1 MMKVILDA
9 DLLIDYLLLQREE
22 VEKLENIIEN
32 QQCQL
37 FITQSG
43 FDKIILLAENIYSPE
58 IAKKWIS
65 AIHKNITVCSI
76 NYELSEQANSLN
88 LIDFESALEIAC
100 AISMRFS
107 AVLTRNPQNFDG
119 IDFPI
124 CLLDNFPTRLQLDKC
139 LYFPLTL
146 NFLESQYL
154 SNLDT
159 PSFHPL
165 EVVGIMEYRIRN
177 SITTVMDFF
186 VLLKKEVC
194 QDITYKELGEKYKY
208 SESKIINILS
218 DLQVFKM
225 VTVEHGKV
233 SIIQSLTNSDNIAI
247 ANYLAI
253 LLNQHVV
260 VQKIYKQLKPNE
272 VFSRE
277 YLKTLIKQ
285 VYPEDKYKS
294 KPFKNYLP
302 LLFEI
307 YPDSIATKSAG
318 DYVSRML
325 GWLLFTGI
333 LEKNNKETVT
343 IPIKA
348 NEGKQK
354 GKLLEENAIQ
364 QLEVDMSIQQL
375 NLFQN

>member
-22 VEKLENIIEN
+22 VEELGNIIEN
-32 QQCQL
+32 QQCQF
-37 FITQSG
+37 FITQYG
-43 FDKIILLAENIYSPE
+43 LDKIISLAEIIYSPE
-58 IAKKWIS
+58 IAKNLIS
-65 AIHKNITVCSI
+65 AIYKKITVCAI
-76 NYELSEQANSLN
+76 NYELSEQANSFN

-100 AISMRFS
+100 ATSMSCS
-107 AVLTRNPQNFDG
+107 AVLTRNHQNFHG

-124 CLLDNFPTRLQLDKC
+124 WLLENLPTRLQLDKC
-139 LYFPLTL
+139 LHFPLRV
-146 NFLESQYL
+146 NYLESQYF

-165 EVVGIMEYRIRN
+165 EIVGIMEYRIRN
-177 SITTVMDFF
+177 SITTAIEFF
-186 VLLKKEVC
+186 ELLKKEGC
-194 QDITYKELGEKYKY
+194 QDIIYRKFEKKYKY

-218 DLQVFKM
+218 DLQFFKM
-225 VTVEHGKV
+225 VTVKDGKV
-233 SIIQSLTNSDNIAI
+233 SILQNLANSENIII
-247 ANYLAI
+247 ANYLAKS
-253 LLNQHVV
+253 LNQHIV
-260 VQKIYKQLKPNE
+260 VQKIYKQFQPNE
-272 VFSRE
+272 TFSRE
-277 YLKTLIKQ
+277 YLKTLIKE

-294 KPFKNYLP
+294 KPFKNSLP
-302 LLFEI
+302 LLFDI

-354 GKLLEENAIQ
+354 GKLLEETAIQ
-364 QLEVDMSIQQL
+364 QLELDMSIQQL
-375 NLFQN
+375 NLF

>member
-1 MMKVILDA
+1 MIKVILDA

-22 VEKLENIIEN
+22 VEKLGNIIEN
-32 QQCQL
+32 KQCQF

-43 FDKIILLAENIYSPE
+43 FDKIISLTENIYSPE
-58 IAKKWIS
+58 TARKYIS
-65 AIHKNITVCSI
+65 AIRKNITVCPIS
-76 NYELSEQANSLN
+76 YELSQQANSLN

-100 AISMRFS
+100 ATSMSVS

-119 IDFPI
+119 TNFPI
-124 CLLDNFPTRLQLDKC
+124 WLLDNLPTRLQLDRC
-139 LYFPLTL
+139 LHLPLQV
-146 NFLESQYL
+146 NFLESQHL
-154 SNLDT
+154 PNLDT

-165 EVVGIMEYRIRN
+165 ETVGIMEYRIRN

-186 VLLKKEVC
+186 EIFKKEGH
-194 QDITYKELGEKYKY
+194 QDIIYKELVEKYKY

-225 VTVEHGKV
+225 VTVENGKV
-233 SIIQSLTNSDNIAI
+233 SILENLKNSDNMVI
-247 ANYLAI
+247 ANYLAKF
-253 LLNQHVV
+253 LNQHIV

-272 VFSRE
+272 VFSRQ
-277 YLKTLIKQ
+277 YLKSLIKQ

-294 KPFKNYLP
+294 KPFKKYLP

-307 YPDSIATKSAG
+307 YPDSIGTKSAG

-333 LEKNNKETVT
+333 LEKNNKETFT

-354 GKLLEENAIQ
+354 GKLLEENTIPKME
-364 QLEVDMSIQQL
+364 LNMYIVQL
-375 NLFQN
+375 NLFQI

>member
-32 QQCQL
+32 QQCKL
-37 FITQSG
+37 FITQLG
-43 FDKIILLAENIYSPE
+43 FDKIISLTENIYSPE
-58 IAKKWIS
+58 IAKKSIS
-65 AIHKNITVCSI
+65 AIQKNITVCSI

-107 AVLTRNPQNFDG
+107 AVLTCNPKNFDG

-124 CLLDNFPTRLQLDKC
+124 WLLENFSTRLQLDKC
-139 LYFPLTL
+139 LHFPLRL

-177 SITTVMDFF
+177 SIATVMDFF
-186 VLLKKEVC
+186 VLLKQEGS

-208 SESKIINILS
+208 SESKVINILS
-218 DLQVFKM
+218 NLQTFKM

-233 SIIQSLTNSDNIAI
+233 SVLQNLTDSDNIVI
-247 ANYLAI
+247 ANYLAKF
-253 LLNQHVV
+253 LNEHIV

-272 VFSRE
+272 VFSRK

-294 KPFKNYLP
+294 KPIKNFLP

-348 NEGKQK
+348 NEGKHK
-354 GKLLEENAIQ
+354 GKLLEENTIQ
-364 QLEVDMSIQQL
+364 QLELDMSIQQL
-375 NLFQN
+375 NLF

>member
-22 VEKLENIIEN
+22 AEELGNIIEN
-32 QQCQL
+32 QQCQF
-37 FITQSG
+37 FITLSG
-43 FDKIILLAENIYSPE
+43 LDKIISLAENIYSPE
-58 IAKKWIS
+58 IAKKLIS
-65 AIHKNITVCSI
+65 AIYKKITICPI
-76 NYELSEQANSLN
+76 NYELSEQANSFN

-100 AISMRFS
+100 ATSIRAS

-124 CLLDNFPTRLQLDKC
+124 WLLENFPTRLQLDKC
-139 LYFPLTL
+139 LHLSLRVNY
-146 NFLESQYL
+146 LESQYL

-186 VLLKKEVC
+186 ELLKKEGY
-194 QDITYKELGEKYKY
+194 QDIMYKNFEKKYKY

-218 DLQVFKM
+218 DLQFFKM
-225 VTVEHGKV
+225 VVVKDGKA
-233 SIIQSLTNSDNIAI
+233 SILQNLANSDNMII
-247 ANYLAI
+247 ANYLAKS
-253 LLNQHVV
+253 LTQHIV
-260 VQKIYKQLKPNE
+260 VQKLYKQLKPNE
-272 VFSRE
+272 AFSRE
-277 YLKTLIKQ
+277 YLKTLIKE

-294 KPFKNYLP
+294 KPIKNSFP

-343 IPIKA
+343 IPIKV
-348 NEGKQK
+348 NEGNQK

-364 QLEVDMSIQQL
+364 QLELDMSIQQL
-375 NLFQN
+375 NLF